1 MTIGMMQDH
10 PLIVSSI
17 LDFAER
23 WYPDVEIVSRTV
35 AGDMHRYTY
44 RDAARR
50 SRTLAN
56 ALAALGIGSGDKV
69 GTLAWNGY
77 RHLECYY
84 AIAGMGAVLHT
95 VNPRLF
101 PEQVVYIVNHGED
114 KALFLDTS
122 FLPLVESIRDQ
133 LTTVEHIVLMC
144 TRAEMPDTVL
154 DGVLC
159 YEDLLDAADDD
170 FAWPDLDERTASAL
184 CYTSGTTG
192 NPKGVLYSH
201 RSMVLHALAEVSPNS
216 IGFGATDTALIVVP
230 QFHVFAWGTT
240 FAALMSGTKIV
251 YPGPHMDGESVT
263 RLLNDEACTVSLAV
277 PTIWMMLMAALKASG
292 EKLPHLQRVVIGGS
306 ACPEAMIRTFEDD
319 YGVTVL
325 HAWGMTETGPLGSL
339 CHLEPKHG
347 ELDATAQMAIR
358 CKQGKPVYGIDL
370 RIVDESGAPLPHD
383 GEAFGQ
389 LQVRGHWVTSGY
401 YMRDDDDSV
410 TADGWF
416 NTGDVATIDPDGYM
430 QITDRTKDV
439 IKSGGEWISS
449 IDLENIAVGHAGI
462 AEAAVIAV
470 PHPKWDERPL
480 VVAVRKPGVE
490 VSRDELLAHIGGAVA
505 RWQIPDDVVFV
516 DALPHGATGKL
527 NKLALREQFQ
537 SYTLPTA

>member
-1 MTIGMMQDH
+1 MSVGMMQDH
-10 PLIVSSI
+10 PLIVSAV

-35 AGDMHRYTY
+35 EGDMHRYTY
-44 RDAARR
+44 RDAAGR
-50 SRTLAN
+50 SRQLAN
-56 ALAALGIGSGDKV
+56 ALATLGIRKGDKV
-69 GTLAWNGY
+69 GTLAWNGF

-84 AIAGMGAVLHT
+84 AIAGSGAVLHT

-101 PEQVVYIVNHGED
+101 PEQIVYIINHGED
-114 KALFLDTS
+114 KALFVDTT
-122 FLPLVESIRDQ
+122 FLPLIESVRDQ
-133 LTTVEHIVLMC
+133 LGSVEHIIVMC
-144 TRAEMPDTVL
+144 DRANMPSTDL

-159 YEDLLDAADDD
+159 YEELLAAESDHYV
-170 FAWPDLDERTASAL
+170 WPELDERAASAL

-201 RSMVLHALAEVSPNS
+201 RSMVLHAMAEVSPNS
-216 IGFGATDTALIVVP
+216 IGMCASDTALIVVP

-240 FAALMSGTKIV
+240 FAALMGGTKIV
-251 YPGPHMDGESVT
+251 YPGPHMDGDSIS
-263 RLLNDEACTVSLAV
+263 RLLNDEQCTVSLAV
-277 PTIWMMLMAALKASG
+277 PTIWMMLMASLKASG
-292 EKLPHLQRVVIGGS
+292 DKLPHLNRVVIGGS
-306 ACPEAMIRTFEDD
+306 ACPEAMIRTFQDD
-319 YGVTVL
+319 YDVRVL
-325 HAWGMTETGPLGSL
+325 HAWGMTETGPLGSM

-347 ELDATAQMAIR
+347 SLDDTDQMAIR

-383 GEAFGQ
+383 GVAFGQ
-389 LQVRGHWVTSGY
+389 LQVKGHWVTAGY
-401 YMRDDDDSV
+401 YRAENDQSV
-410 TADGWF
+410 SADGWF
-416 NTGDVATIDPDGYM
+416 NTGDVATIDSDGYM

-449 IDLENIAVGHAGI
+449 IDLENIAVGHADI

-480 VVAVRKPGVE
+480 VIAVRKPGTA
-490 VSRDELLAHIGGAVA
+490 VSREDLLEHIGSAVA

-516 DALPHGATGKL
+516 DELPHGATGKL
-527 NKLALREQFQ
+527 NKLALREQ
-537 SYTLPTA
+537 YGDYRLPTA

>member
-17 LDFAER
+17 LAFSER

-35 AGDMHRYTY
+35 AGSMHRYTY

-50 SRTLAN
+50 SKRLAN
-56 ALAALGIGSGDKV
+56 ALVSLGIEAGDRV

-101 PEQVVYIVNHGED
+101 PDQVAYIVNHGED
-114 KALFLDTS
+114 RALFVDTS
-122 FLPLVESIRDQ
+122 FLPLIESIRDQ
-133 LTTVEHIVLMC
+133 LTTVEHLVIMC
-144 TRAEMPDTVL
+144 SRDELPDSSTL
-154 DGVLC
+154 DLLC
-159 YEDLLDAADDD
+159 YEDLLDAAADEFD
-170 FAWPDLDERTASAL
+170 WPDLDERTASAL

-192 NPKGVLYSH
+192 DPKGVLYTH
-201 RSMVLHALAEVSPNS
+201 RSMVIHALAEVSPNS
-216 IGFGATDTALIVVP
+216 IGFSARDTALIVVP

-251 YPGPHMDGESVT
+251 YPGPHMDGESIT

-277 PTIWMMLMAALKASG
+277 PTIWMMLMASLKHSG
-292 EKLPHLQRVVIGGS
+292 EKLPHLSRVVIGGS
-306 ACPEAMIRTFEDD
+306 ACPEAMIRTFEEEYD
-319 YGVTVL
+319 VQVL

-339 CHLEPKHG
+339 CHLEPRHAA
-347 ELDATAQMAIR
+347 LDTDAQMAIR

-370 RIVDESGAPLPHD
+370 RIVDQAGHPLPHD
-383 GEAFGQ
+383 GQAFGQ
-389 LQVRGHWVTSGY
+389 LQVKGFWVASGY
-401 YMRDDDDSV
+401 YLCENDDAV
-410 TADGWF
+410 AADGWF
-416 NTGDVATIDPDGYM
+416 NTGDVATIDPEGYM

-449 IDLENIAVGHAGI
+449 IDLENLAVGHPDI

-470 PHPKWDERPL
+470 AHPKWDERPL
-480 VVAVRKPGVE
+480 VVAVRKEGGSVD
-490 VSRDELLAHIGGAVA
+490 RDALLAHIGSSVA
-505 RWQIPDDVVFV
+505 KWQIPDDVVFV
-516 DALPHGATGKL
+516 DELPHGATGKL
-527 NKLALREQFQ
+527 NKLALREQFRNY
-537 SYTLPTA
+537 SLPS

>member
-17 LDFAER
+17 LTFSER
-23 WYPDVEIVSRTV
+23 WYPDVEIVSRTI
-35 AGDMHRYTY
+35 AGSMHRHTY

-50 SRTLAN
+50 SKRLAN
-56 ALAALGIGSGDKV
+56 ALVSLGIETGDRV

-101 PEQVVYIVNHGED
+101 PDQVVYIVNHGED
-114 KALFLDTS
+114 RALFVDTS
-122 FLPLVESIRDQ
+122 FLPLIESIRDQ
-133 LTTVEHIVLMC
+133 LTTVEHLVIMC
-144 TRAEMPDTVL
+144 SRDELPDSSTL
-154 DGVLC
+154 DLLC
-159 YEDLLDAADDD
+159 YEDLLDAAADEFD
-170 FAWPDLDERTASAL
+170 WPDLDERTASAL

-192 NPKGVLYSH
+192 DPKGVLYTH
-201 RSMVLHALAEVSPNS
+201 RSMVIHALAEVSPNS
-216 IGFGATDTALIVVP
+216 IGFSARDTALIVVP

-251 YPGPHMDGESVT
+251 YPGPHMDGESIT

-277 PTIWMMLMAALKASG
+277 PTIWMMLMASLKHSG
-292 EKLPHLQRVVIGGS
+292 EKLPHLSRVVIGGS
-306 ACPEAMIRTFEDD
+306 ACPEAMIRTFEEEYD
-319 YGVTVL
+319 VQVL

-339 CHLEPKHG
+339 CHLEPRHAA
-347 ELDATAQMAIR
+347 LDTEAQMAIR

-370 RIVDESGAPLPHD
+370 RIVDQAGHPLPHD
-383 GEAFGQ
+383 GQAFGQ
-389 LQVRGHWVTSGY
+389 LQVKGFWVTSGY
-401 YMRDDDDSV
+401 YLCEKDDGV
-410 TADGWF
+410 AADGWF

-449 IDLENIAVGHAGI
+449 IDLENLAVGHPDI

-480 VVAVRKPGVE
+480 VVAVRKEGGSVD
-490 VSRDELLAHIGGAVA
+490 RDALLDHIGSSVA
-505 RWQIPDDVVFV
+505 KWQIPDDVVFV
-516 DALPHGATGKL
+516 DELPHGATGKL
-527 NKLALREQFQ
+527 NKLALREQFRHY
-537 SYTLPTA
+537 SLPS

>member
-1 MTIGMMQDH
+1 M
-10 PLIVSSI
+10 IVSSI
-17 LDFAER
+17 LDVAER

-56 ALAALGIGSGDKV
+56 ALASLGMSSGDKV

-144 TRAEMPDTVL
+144 SRDDMPDTAL

-159 YEDLLDAADDD
+159 YEELLDAEDDD
-170 FAWPDLDERTASAL
+170 FVWPDFDERTASAL

-201 RSMVLHALAEVSPNS
+201 RSMVLHALAEISPNS

-251 YPGPHMDGESVT
+251 YPGPHMDGESVM

-277 PTIWMMLMAALKASG
+277 PTIWMMLMAALKQSG
-292 EKLPHLQRVVIGGS
+292 DALPHLERVVIGGS

-339 CHLEPKHG
+339 CHLEPKHTT
-347 ELDATAQMAIR
+347 LDAAAQMAIR

-370 RIVDESGAPLPHD
+370 RIVDESGTPLPHD
-383 GEAFGQ
+383 GVAFGQ

-401 YMRDDDDSV
+401 YRRDDDDSV
-410 TADGWF
+410 TPDGWF
-416 NTGDVATIDPDGYM
+416 NTGDVATIDADGYM

-480 VVAVRKPGVE
+480 VVAVRKPGAE

-537 SYTLPTA
+537 SYTLPTT